1 MTGVVK
7 VVARTHT
14 QAMEQLQEGYVQAV
28 AATAGVI
35 AEFRRRDLH
44 KYDVELTRQPDVSN
58 EEAAVRLQ
66 LKATTTSRPRVG
78 ATHLSF
84 TLKSTKDLESLAME
98 RTTIKHILVVM
109 VVGADQHDWTEA
121 THEGLTTRHCCYWV
135 NLQRVPPCLRA
146 WQVPRCTYHSVR
158 SSTQRRLTPSSIES
172 RRGSRYEPALWLDAQ
187 TTREPKAAHLST

>member
-135 NLQRVPPCLRA
+135 NLEGASVPQGVASPTVHVPLSQVFDAEALNAILDRV
-146 WQVPRCTYHSVR
+146 
-158 SSTQRRLTPSSIES
+158 EK
-172 RRGSRYEPALWLDAQ
+172 GEPI
-187 TTREPKAAHLST
+187 